1 MEIIQFCGFTPDAF
15 RAMIREEMSMAMAA
29 SMPKE
34 KRYYSRSE
42 VSAMLQVSLPTVH
55 RLVND
60 GLLKAS
66 KIGGRTLFEASAVDA
81 AVTEQTVFKYKR
93 RN

>member
-1 MEIIQFCGFTPDAF
+1 MEMIQFCGFTPDAF
-15 RAMIREEMSMAMAA
+15 RLMIREEVSMAMATA
-29 SMPKE
+29 TPNE

-42 VSAMLQVSLPTVH
+42 VAAMLQVSLPTVH

-66 KIGGRTLFEASAVDA
+66 KIGGRTLFYAEAVDA
-81 AVTEQTVFKYKR
+81 AILEKKVFKYKH

>member
-1 MEIIQFCGFTPDAF
+1 MEMIQFTGFTPDAF
-15 RAMIREEMSMAMAA
+15 RAMIREEMSMAMAMA
-29 SMPKE
+29 MPKE
-34 KRYYSRSE
+34 KRWYSRNE
-42 VSAMLQVSLPTVH
+42 VAAMLQVSLPTVH

-66 KIGGRTLFEASAVDA
+66 KIGGRTLFESSAVDDA
-81 AVTEQTVFKYKR
+81 IAEKKVFKYKH